1 MEDTQSSPLEVVED
15 SQDLINPIEDLYW
28 EGGVSLP
35 TPPKS
40 ILITRNVSNSQYRNN
55 R

>member
-1 MEDTQSSPLEVVED
+1 MEDTLSSPLEVEED
-15 SQDLINPIEDLYW
+15 SQDLTNPIEDLYW
-28 EGGVSLP
+28 EGGQGLP
-35 TPPKS
+35 APPKS